1 MSDSS
6 LSSAQPA
13 RPPAAL
19 RVWLLCV
26 AALIVL
32 MIVVGGATRLTD
44 SGLSIT
50 EWKPIHGV
58 IPPLGEAE
66 WQEEFAK
73 YRTIPEYQLINKG
86 MSLDEFKNIFWWEWG
101 HRFLGRFIGVAFFLP
116 MVWFWARGQVPGW
129 LKPRLVGLLCLG
141 GLQGAV
147 GWWMVASGL
156 VDRVDVSQ
164 YRLATHLTL
173 ACIILAAIVWT
184 AESLRIR
191 GVGRLDPLPAG
202 LRATARVGVV
212 LVLLQIFLGGLVA
225 GLDAGM
231 VYNTWPLMDG
241 ALIPSG
247 LLFQDPWWINA
258 FENTLTVQFDHRLV
272 AYVLLAF
279 AVFQGWLVRRQAP
292 ASRAARRTAIFAG
305 LVVFQAVVGI
315 TTLLTVVPLEL
326 GLLHQFTAAIVL
338 WAAVVHARWTT
349 AETGAAAASG
359 LTAPGRSAVEV

>member
-1 MSDSS
+1 MR
-6 LSSAQPA
+6 AAPA
-13 RPPAAL
+13 IRA
-19 RVWLLCV
+19 WLLCV

-32 MIVVGGATRLTD
+32 MIVVGGATRLTN

-50 EWKPIHGV
+50 EWKPIHGL
-58 IPPLGEAE
+58 IPPLSQAQ

-73 YRTIPEYQLINKG
+73 YQTIPEYQLINKG
-86 MSLDEFKNIFWWEWG
+86 MSLDAFKGIFWWEWA

-164 YRLATHLTL
+164 YRLAIHLTL

-184 AESLRIR
+184 AESMRIR
-191 GVGRLDPLPAG
+191 VAARLDPLPGG
-202 LRATARVGVV
+202 LRATARTGLG

-279 AVFQGWLVRRQAP
+279 AVFQWWLARRLAP
-292 ASRAARRTAIFAG
+292 ESNAARRAGIFAA
-305 LVVFQAVVGI
+305 LVVFQALLGI
-315 TTLLTVVPLEL
+315 TTLLAVVPLEL
-326 GLLHQFTAAIVL
+326 GLAHQFIAAVVL

-359 LTAPGRSAVEV
+359 LTAESEVPSRA